1 VTLICNKGHIK
12 IGVAGWGGGVI
23 LSPGGNHEIKYA
35 WGLGTSTNNQVEA
48 YALLEVLIIYLGIDI
63 QSLSV
68 IGDSKNIIRH
78 SVLKTSPSDL
88 LLASLM
94 ERINQDRKIFFR
106 GKVLSCFTSVE
117 CAGGYMRQPSHS
129 FEIFFL

>member
-1 VTLICNKGHIK
+1 L
-12 IGVAGWGGGVI
+12 GWQVGGGGVI

-129 FEIFFL
+129 FENGGYRHRQ